1 MKFLQRLLSG
11 VFVSLQT
18 VWGLLKIH
26 FGYFWTFIQ
35 QEVDVASI
43 QQGIFRFG
51 PPSCLDEAIADPCDR
66 EWMVRSHCCTSW
78 DVLGDLL
85 TEDWSGQF
93 HPNHSWSSASC
104 LVMDLPFSCKHGHR
118 LIFANLH
125 VMGFH
130 AILNK
135 QIELAVRSL
144 ISKLGETCFLSVSFL
159 ILMFC
164 PCSLGYRHVW
174 FGQPV
179 NPMAV
184 ERSLRPVPSRN
195 IKRKTHKKRG
205 AANDQPPHVVN
216 PWIQSLQYILN

>member
-1 MKFLQRLLSG
+1 
-11 VFVSLQT
+11 
-18 VWGLLKIH
+18 
-26 FGYFWTFIQ
+26 
-35 QEVDVASI
+35 
-43 QQGIFRFG
+43 
-51 PPSCLDEAIADPCDR
+51 
-66 EWMVRSHCCTSW
+66 
-78 DVLGDLL
+78 
-85 TEDWSGQF
+85 
-93 HPNHSWSSASC
+93 
-104 LVMDLPFSCKHGHR
+104 MDLPFSCKHGHR

-216 PWIQSLQYILN
+216 PWIQSLQYILNWNPGLGIYKGGSTGLAGSKLSTRRVKHHNSKALTP

>member
-51 PPSCLDEAIADPCDR
+51 PPFCLDEAIADPCDR
-66 EWMVRSHCCTSW
+66 EWMVRAHFCTQSW

-93 HPNHSWSSASC
+93 HPDHSWSSASC

-125 VMGFH
+125 VMG
-130 AILNK
+130 
-135 QIELAVRSL
+135 SL
-144 ISKLGETCFLSVSFL
+144 ISKLGETCFLIVSFL

-164 PCSLGYRHVW
+164 PCSSGYRHVW

-184 ERSLRPVPSRN
+184 ERSLRPLTAFQEHQKEDAQE
-195 IKRKTHKKRG
+195 KRCG
-205 AANDQPPHVVN
+205 Q
-216 PWIQSLQYILN
+216 